1 VTPLA
6 NVPTLVVC
14 VPAGAGKSV
23 LIARLFAERP
33 RNATWAVLAGGRG
46 PIPIEPGEGVA
57 VAQLGGG
64 CVCCTAQVALR
75 VALTKLL
82 REARPERLFVELDA
96 ASHLRAAVK
105 ALREPWL
112 APVLAIE
119 AVVCVVD
126 GTRPDAVGSTLVDEC
141 DVVCI
146 RGGPTAAIPRG
157 KRVVDLARAT
167 LASLQGTSA
176 SEPR

>member
-14 VPAGAGKSV
+14 GPAGAGKSA
-23 LIARLFAERP
+23 LIARLLAERP
-33 RNATWAVLAGGRG
+33 RNATWAVLAGGGG
-46 PIPIEPGEGVA
+46 PVPIEPGDGVA
-57 VAQLGGG
+57 IAQVGGG
-64 CVCCTAQVALR
+64 CVCCIAQVALR

-82 REARPERLFVELDA
+82 REARPERLFVELDP
-96 ASHLRAAVK
+96 ASHVRAAVK

-112 APVLAIE
+112 APVLSIE

-126 GTRPDAVGSTLVDEC
+126 GTEPEAAAPIDDC
-141 DVVCI
+141 DVVCV
-146 RGGPTAAIPRG
+146 RGGSTAATPRG
-157 KRVVDLARAT
+157 KRVIDAERAT
-167 LASLQGTSA
+167 LAALQGTSV